1 MFLHQTT
8 EMYFFFFIL
17 LQSFIMGLYEDSL
30 FWSQ

>member
-8 EMYFFFFIL
+8 EMYFFFIL